1 MKTRSIAISLLV
13 FSMCFTSCSNKGGKL
28 EEIEKQVNKTA
39 LNTANTD
46 PIYKLYPTRNMW
58 NFLKLDTRNGKISI
72 VQFSVE
78 DNEKQFE
85 YELSNKA
92 LCKNNAPGRFMLQ
105 PTENIY
111 NFIMLD
117 QVSGQTYQVQWS
129 FDEEK
134 RFVTPIHRYKYVS
147 SPCLSVSE

>member
-1 MKTRSIAISLLV
+1 MKTKALAITWLL
-13 FSMCFTSCSNKGGKL
+13 FSSVYITSCDKNNEGKL
-28 EEIEKQVNKTA
+28 EAIEKQVNKIA
-39 LNTANTD
+39 LNSTNVE

-85 YELSNKA
+85 YDLSNKA
-92 LCKNNAPGRFMLQ
+92 LCDNNAPGRFMLQ

-134 RFVTPIHRYKYVS
+134 RFVTPIQK
-147 SPCLSVSE
+147 

>member
-1 MKTRSIAISLLV
+1 MVLQR
-13 FSMCFTSCSNKGGKL
+13 
-28 EEIEKQVNKTA
+28 
-39 LNTANTD
+39 
-46 PIYKLYPTRNMW
+46 YKITM
-58 NFLKLDTRNGKISI
+58 

-85 YELSNKA
+85 YELSNVA
-92 LCKNNAPGRFMLQ
+92 HCNNTTLGRFILQ

-129 FDEEK
+129 FDEDK
-134 RFVTPIHRYKYVS
+134 RFVAPKH
-147 SPCLSVSE
+147 

>member
-1 MKTRSIAISLLV
+1 MKTKTFAISLLV
-13 FSMCFTSCSNKGGKL
+13 FSMCFTSCSNNGGKL
-28 EEIEKQVNKTA
+28 EEIEKQVNKIA
-39 LNTANTD
+39 LNTANTE

-92 LCKNNAPGRFMLQ
+92 LCENNAPGRFMLQ

-117 QVSGQTYQVQWS
+117 QMSGQTYQVQWS

-134 RFVTPIHRYKYVS
+134 RFVTPIQK
-147 SPCLSVSE
+147 

>member
-1 MKTRSIAISLLV
+1 MKANFFGIIMLFLSSICI
-13 FSMCFTSCSNKGGKL
+13 TSCDKTGTKL
-28 EEIEKQVNKTA
+28 EEIEKQINRIA
-39 LNTANTD
+39 SSTANAE

-72 VQFSVE
+72 VQFTIE

-85 YELSNKA
+85 YELSSKA
-92 LCKNNAPGRFMLQ
+92 QCNNTSPGRFVLQ
-105 PTENIY
+105 ATENIY

-129 FDEEK
+129 FDEDK
-134 RFVTPIHRYKYVS
+134 RFVIPIN
-147 SPCLSVSE
+147 

>member
-1 MKTRSIAISLLV
+1 MKTNVVVITLLLISSIGL
-13 FSMCFTSCSNKGGKL
+13 TSCDKSGKRL
-28 EEIEKQVNKTA
+28 EEIEKQVNRIA
-39 LNTANTD
+39 ANTANAE
-46 PIYKLYPTRNMW
+46 PIFKLYPTRNMW

-72 VQFSVE
+72 VQFSIE

-92 LCKNNAPGRFMLQ
+92 LCENTAPGRFMLQ

-129 FDEEK
+129 FEEDK
-134 RFVTPIHRYKYVS
+134 RFIIPIK
-147 SPCLSVSE
+147 

>member
-1 MKTRSIAISLLV
+1 MKTNVVAISMLLISSI
-13 FSMCFTSCSNKGGKL
+13 FMTSCDKTAAKL
-28 EEIEKQVNKTA
+28 KKIEKQVSRIA
-39 LNTANTD
+39 SNTANAE
-46 PIYKLYPTRNMW
+46 PVYKLYPTRNMW

-72 VQFSVE
+72 VQFTVD

-85 YELSNKA
+85 YELSRKA
-92 LCKNNAPGRFMLQ
+92 QCNNTSPGRFVLQ

-134 RFVTPIHRYKYVS
+134 RFVIPIH
-147 SPCLSVSE
+147 